1 MAKNIEPKLKKIGDY
16 LKLEEDTVFT
26 IPEYQRA
33 YSWGIDN
40 CDKLWQDI
48 NDFVESESK
57 DRYFFGTIIINC
69 QDNDT
74 KYGLIDG
81 QQRTTTFLLL
91 LKALLVRINI
101 AIERTASDEDSASL
115 CRGLQE
121 RRRRIM
127 GILYKAETEDISDKP
142 DAAKDAEICRRGIIL
157 ENFSINEQYKTELS
171 TILQATDYA
180 SAEARV
186 IKIKYKQ
193 KDNRYTNF
201 FRNFKFFYGNISE
214 LSDSQLNSIAKSIT
228 DNCEVIEIK
237 SWQVEQAITMFNS
250 LNSDGLPLYD
260 SDIISAKLYA
270 EAEKRGKE
278 KEFADLWK
286 QLNNCINELES
297 TRIAD
302 INSILMARF
311 LNAGEYKFFPEVI
324 LAANLTDG
332 TKDFDELTLFHESL
346 QSGQTWNKS
355 IGNFQFNISRH
366 ASKNVLNQYDRLPR
380 IERIYLAH
388 IKFDES
394 VCELMRID
402 GNHRLSAAD
411 DVPIDFTLPFCLLL
425 FRNPSENDQFTRAIF
440 HNINAK
446 QIPLK
451 LEENLKVILESPQVF
466 SDDTLIRD
474 PSFGWKYYLARKT
487 LQSVDF
493 SYFPAISSYISQAKC
508 SFFVDLFG
516 FLLKNQSV
524 EENDSAISKVRT
536 QLVEVER
543 ALIESEIT
551 ATTTNIAVIGALA
564 YYRLTNE
571 SKYRGFLSWI
581 KKNNIGNVEKLH
593 IDDVINLYD
602 EIYKYVPKKVFLARW
617 YPAETDAEYKQSV
630 YRIDAIKEVIDELG
644 LQLTDLGTRDTGTFD
659 IREVMYH
666 DIRECDIFI
675 ADLTGARHN
684 VMIEVGYALKHIDTG
699 RMVFYFQETDSCKNV
714 PFDVNHFSYDK
725 IEDSVEIK
733 AKTKARIMKI
743 LEQAKNGEI

>member
-1 MAKNIEPKLKKIGDY
+1 MSKNIEPKLKKIGDY

-142 DAAKDAEICRRGIIL
+142 DAAKDSEICHREIIL

-201 FRNFKFFYGNISE
+201 FRNFKFFYGKISE

-286 QLNNCINELES
+286 KLNNCINELES

-302 INSILMARF
+302 INSILMQYMYYIRTVNKETISETGAINVTTPGLRRYFTEINKMPITDPIGMCSDMVKLAKVWKKVSEYPQMKVLLKFNENTKLFLASYFFRF
-311 LNAGEYKFFPEVI
+311 DEDNITEEFVEPILECLLRLFSLLELVDVGYSSKYFKTFLFGTEVKLVSKSTTVDAITQDFNEHIRSNWDKETIWAALHDYDGNVLVYLNEFLFAKEKGLSFT
-324 LAANLTDG
+324 LG
-332 TKDFDELTLFHESL
+332 TKYDIEHIMPYSGNNL
-346 QSGQTWNKS
+346 QEIRKDAEIDSEEEFYGVVNKLGNKILLEEKINRA
-355 IGNFQFNISRH
+355 IGN
-366 ASKNVLNQYDRLPR
+366 
-380 IERIYLAH
+380 EW
-388 IKFDES
+388 
-394 VCELMRID
+394 
-402 GNHRLSAAD
+402 
-411 DVPIDFTLPFCLLL
+411 
-425 FRNPSENDQFTRAIF
+425 FRTKVST
-440 HNINAK
+440 
-446 QIPLK
+446 K
-451 LEENLKVILESPQVF
+451 LENKTGYIDS
-466 SDDTLIRD
+466 
-474 PSFGWKYYLARKT
+474 KYPIA
-487 LQSVDF
+487 
-493 SYFPAISSYISQAKC
+493 
-508 SFFVDLFG
+508 
-516 FLLKNQSV
+516 
-524 EENDSAISKVRT
+524 
-536 QLVEVER
+536 R
-543 ALIESEIT
+543 AL
-551 ATTTNIAVIGALA
+551 V
-564 YYRLTNE
+564 
-571 SKYRGFLSWI
+571 SKYQSANKPYW
-581 KKNNIGNVEKLH
+581 KK
-593 IDDVINLYD
+593 DDIMST
-602 EIYKYVPKKVFLARW
+602 
-617 YPAETDAEYKQSV
+617 TDKASD
-630 YRIDAIKEVIDELG
+630 RIVS
-644 LQLTDLGTRDTGTFD
+644 F
-659 IREVMYH
+659 
-666 DIRECDIFI
+666 IF
-675 ADLTGARHN
+675 
-684 VMIEVGYALKHIDTG
+684 
-699 RMVFYFQETDSCKNV
+699 
-714 PFDVNHFSYDK
+714 
-725 IEDSVEIK
+725 
-733 AKTKARIMKI
+733 
-743 LEQAKNGEI
+743 GE

>member
-101 AIERTASDEDSASL
+101 AIERTASDKDSASL

-201 FRNFKFFYGNISE
+201 FRNFKFFYGKISE

-302 INSILMARF
+302 INSILMQYMYYIRTVNKETISETGAINVTTPGLRRYFTEVNKMPITDPIGMCSDMVKLVKVWKKVSEYPQMKVLLKFNENTKLFLASYFFRF
-311 LNAGEYKFFPEVI
+311 DEDNITEELVEPILECLLRLFSLLELVDVGYSSKYFKTFLFGAEVKLVSKSTTVDAITQDFNEHIRSNWDKETIWAALHDYDGNVLVYLNEFLFAKEKGLSFT
-324 LAANLTDG
+324 LG
-332 TKDFDELTLFHESL
+332 TKYDIEHIMPYSGNNL
-346 QSGQTWNKS
+346 QEIRKDAEIDSEEEFYGVVNKLGNKILLEEKINRA
-355 IGNFQFNISRH
+355 IGN
-366 ASKNVLNQYDRLPR
+366 
-380 IERIYLAH
+380 EW
-388 IKFDES
+388 
-394 VCELMRID
+394 
-402 GNHRLSAAD
+402 
-411 DVPIDFTLPFCLLL
+411 
-425 FRNPSENDQFTRAIF
+425 FRTKVST
-440 HNINAK
+440 
-446 QIPLK
+446 K
-451 LEENLKVILESPQVF
+451 LENKTGYIDS
-466 SDDTLIRD
+466 
-474 PSFGWKYYLARKT
+474 KYPIA
-487 LQSVDF
+487 
-493 SYFPAISSYISQAKC
+493 
-508 SFFVDLFG
+508 
-516 FLLKNQSV
+516 
-524 EENDSAISKVRT
+524 
-536 QLVEVER
+536 R
-543 ALIESEIT
+543 AL
-551 ATTTNIAVIGALA
+551 V
-564 YYRLTNE
+564 
-571 SKYRGFLSWI
+571 SKYQSANKPYW
-581 KKNNIGNVEKLH
+581 KK
-593 IDDVINLYD
+593 DDIMS
-602 EIYKYVPKKVFLARW
+602 A
-617 YPAETDAEYKQSV
+617 TDKASD
-630 YRIDAIKEVIDELG
+630 RIV
-644 LQLTDLGTRDTGTFD
+644 RF
-659 IREVMYH
+659 
-666 DIRECDIFI
+666 IF
-675 ADLTGARHN
+675 
-684 VMIEVGYALKHIDTG
+684 
-699 RMVFYFQETDSCKNV
+699 
-714 PFDVNHFSYDK
+714 
-725 IEDSVEIK
+725 
-733 AKTKARIMKI
+733 
-743 LEQAKNGEI
+743 GE

>member
-101 AIERTASDEDSASL
+101 AIERTASDEDSAIL

-201 FRNFKFFYGNISE
+201 FRNFKFFYGKISE

-302 INSILMARF
+302 INSILMQYMYYIRTVNKETISETGAINVTTPGLRRYFTEVNKMPITDPIGMCSDMVKLVKVWKKVSEYPQMKVLLKFNENTKLFLASYFFRF
-311 LNAGEYKFFPEVI
+311 DEDNITEELVEPILECLLRLFSLLELVDVGYSSKYFKTFLFGAEVKLVSKSTTVDAITQDFNEHIRSNWDKETIWAALHDYDGNVLVYLNEFLFAKEKGLSFT
-324 LAANLTDG
+324 LG
-332 TKDFDELTLFHESL
+332 TKYDIEHIMPYSGNNL
-346 QSGQTWNKS
+346 QEIRKDAEIDSEEEFYGVVNKLGNKILLEEKINRA
-355 IGNFQFNISRH
+355 IGN
-366 ASKNVLNQYDRLPR
+366 
-380 IERIYLAH
+380 EW
-388 IKFDES
+388 
-394 VCELMRID
+394 
-402 GNHRLSAAD
+402 
-411 DVPIDFTLPFCLLL
+411 
-425 FRNPSENDQFTRAIF
+425 FRTKVST
-440 HNINAK
+440 
-446 QIPLK
+446 K
-451 LEENLKVILESPQVF
+451 LENKTGYIDS
-466 SDDTLIRD
+466 
-474 PSFGWKYYLARKT
+474 KYPIA
-487 LQSVDF
+487 
-493 SYFPAISSYISQAKC
+493 
-508 SFFVDLFG
+508 
-516 FLLKNQSV
+516 
-524 EENDSAISKVRT
+524 
-536 QLVEVER
+536 R
-543 ALIESEIT
+543 AL
-551 ATTTNIAVIGALA
+551 V
-564 YYRLTNE
+564 
-571 SKYRGFLSWI
+571 SKYQSANKPYW
-581 KKNNIGNVEKLH
+581 KK
-593 IDDVINLYD
+593 DDIMST
-602 EIYKYVPKKVFLARW
+602 
-617 YPAETDAEYKQSV
+617 TDKASD
-630 YRIDAIKEVIDELG
+630 RIVS
-644 LQLTDLGTRDTGTFD
+644 F
-659 IREVMYH
+659 
-666 DIRECDIFI
+666 IF
-675 ADLTGARHN
+675 
-684 VMIEVGYALKHIDTG
+684 
-699 RMVFYFQETDSCKNV
+699 
-714 PFDVNHFSYDK
+714 
-725 IEDSVEIK
+725 
-733 AKTKARIMKI
+733 
-743 LEQAKNGEI
+743 GE

>member
-201 FRNFKFFYGNISE
+201 FRNFKFFYGKISE

-302 INSILMARF
+302 INSILMQYMYYIRTINKETISETGAINVTTPGLRRYFTEINKMPITDPIGMCSDMVKLAKVWKKVSEYPQMKVLLKFNENTKLFLASYFFRF
-311 LNAGEYKFFPEVI
+311 DEDNITEELVEPILECLLRLFSLLELVDVGYSSKYFKTFLFGAEAKLVSKSTTVDAITQDFNEHIRSNWDKETIWAALHDYDGNVLVYLNEFLFAKEKGLSFT
-324 LAANLTDG
+324 LG
-332 TKDFDELTLFHESL
+332 TKYDIEHIMPYSGNNL
-346 QSGQTWNKS
+346 QEIRKDAEIDSEEEFYGVVNKLGNKILLEEKINRA
-355 IGNFQFNISRH
+355 IGN
-366 ASKNVLNQYDRLPR
+366 
-380 IERIYLAH
+380 EW
-388 IKFDES
+388 
-394 VCELMRID
+394 
-402 GNHRLSAAD
+402 
-411 DVPIDFTLPFCLLL
+411 
-425 FRNPSENDQFTRAIF
+425 FRTKVST
-440 HNINAK
+440 
-446 QIPLK
+446 K
-451 LEENLKVILESPQVF
+451 LENKTGYIDS
-466 SDDTLIRD
+466 
-474 PSFGWKYYLARKT
+474 KYPIA
-487 LQSVDF
+487 
-493 SYFPAISSYISQAKC
+493 
-508 SFFVDLFG
+508 
-516 FLLKNQSV
+516 
-524 EENDSAISKVRT
+524 
-536 QLVEVER
+536 R
-543 ALIESEIT
+543 AL
-551 ATTTNIAVIGALA
+551 V
-564 YYRLTNE
+564 
-571 SKYRGFLSWI
+571 SKYQSANKPYW
-581 KKNNIGNVEKLH
+581 KK
-593 IDDVINLYD
+593 DDIMS
-602 EIYKYVPKKVFLARW
+602 A
-617 YPAETDAEYKQSV
+617 TDKASDRTV
-630 YRIDAIKEVIDELG
+630 R
-644 LQLTDLGTRDTGTFD
+644 F
-659 IREVMYH
+659 
-666 DIRECDIFI
+666 IF
-675 ADLTGARHN
+675 
-684 VMIEVGYALKHIDTG
+684 
-699 RMVFYFQETDSCKNV
+699 
-714 PFDVNHFSYDK
+714 
-725 IEDSVEIK
+725 
-733 AKTKARIMKI
+733 
-743 LEQAKNGEI
+743 GE

>member
-48 NDFVESESK
+48 NNFAESESK

-201 FRNFKFFYGNISE
+201 FRNFKFFYGKISE

-302 INSILMARF
+302 INSILMQYMYYIRTVNKETISETGAINVTTPGLRRYFTEVNKMPITDPIGMCSDMVKLVKVWKKVSEYPQMKVLLKFNENTKLFLASYFFRF
-311 LNAGEYKFFPEVI
+311 DEDNITEELVEPILECLLRLFSLLELVDVGYSSKYFKTFLFGAEVKLVSKSTTVDAITQDFNEHIRSNWDKETIWAALHDYDGNVLAYLNEFLFAKEKGLSFT
-324 LAANLTDG
+324 LG
-332 TKDFDELTLFHESL
+332 TKYDIEHIMPYSGNNL
-346 QSGQTWNKS
+346 QEIRKDAEIDSEEEFYGVVNKLGNKILLEEKINRA
-355 IGNFQFNISRH
+355 IGN
-366 ASKNVLNQYDRLPR
+366 
-380 IERIYLAH
+380 EW
-388 IKFDES
+388 
-394 VCELMRID
+394 
-402 GNHRLSAAD
+402 
-411 DVPIDFTLPFCLLL
+411 
-425 FRNPSENDQFTRAIF
+425 FRTKVST
-440 HNINAK
+440 
-446 QIPLK
+446 K
-451 LEENLKVILESPQVF
+451 LENKTGYIDS
-466 SDDTLIRD
+466 
-474 PSFGWKYYLARKT
+474 KYPIA
-487 LQSVDF
+487 
-493 SYFPAISSYISQAKC
+493 
-508 SFFVDLFG
+508 
-516 FLLKNQSV
+516 
-524 EENDSAISKVRT
+524 
-536 QLVEVER
+536 R
-543 ALIESEIT
+543 AL
-551 ATTTNIAVIGALA
+551 V
-564 YYRLTNE
+564 
-571 SKYRGFLSWI
+571 SKYQSANKPYW
-581 KKNNIGNVEKLH
+581 KK
-593 IDDVINLYD
+593 DDIMS
-602 EIYKYVPKKVFLARW
+602 A
-617 YPAETDAEYKQSV
+617 TDKASD
-630 YRIDAIKEVIDELG
+630 RIVS
-644 LQLTDLGTRDTGTFD
+644 F
-659 IREVMYH
+659 
-666 DIRECDIFI
+666 IF
-675 ADLTGARHN
+675 
-684 VMIEVGYALKHIDTG
+684 
-699 RMVFYFQETDSCKNV
+699 
-714 PFDVNHFSYDK
+714 
-725 IEDSVEIK
+725 
-733 AKTKARIMKI
+733 
-743 LEQAKNGEI
+743 GE

>member
-48 NDFVESESK
+48 NDFVESENK

-201 FRNFKFFYGNISE
+201 FRNFKFFYGKISE

-302 INSILMARF
+302 INSILMQYMYYIRTVNKETISETGAINVTTPGLRRYFTEVNKMPITDPIGMCSDMVKLVKVWKKVSEYPQMKVLLKFNENTKLFLASYFFRF
-311 LNAGEYKFFPEVI
+311 DEDNITEELVEPILECLLRLFSLLELVDVGYSSKYFKTFLFGAEVKLVSKSTTVDAITQDFNEHIRSNWDKETIWAALHDYDGNVLVYLNEFLFAKEKGLSFT
-324 LAANLTDG
+324 LG
-332 TKDFDELTLFHESL
+332 TKYDIEHIMPYSGNNL
-346 QSGQTWNKS
+346 QEIRKDAEIDSEEEFYGIVNKLGNKILLEEKINRA
-355 IGNFQFNISRH
+355 IGN
-366 ASKNVLNQYDRLPR
+366 
-380 IERIYLAH
+380 EW
-388 IKFDES
+388 
-394 VCELMRID
+394 
-402 GNHRLSAAD
+402 
-411 DVPIDFTLPFCLLL
+411 
-425 FRNPSENDQFTRAIF
+425 FRTKVST
-440 HNINAK
+440 
-446 QIPLK
+446 K
-451 LEENLKVILESPQVF
+451 LENKTGYIDS
-466 SDDTLIRD
+466 
-474 PSFGWKYYLARKT
+474 KYPIA
-487 LQSVDF
+487 
-493 SYFPAISSYISQAKC
+493 
-508 SFFVDLFG
+508 
-516 FLLKNQSV
+516 
-524 EENDSAISKVRT
+524 
-536 QLVEVER
+536 R
-543 ALIESEIT
+543 AL
-551 ATTTNIAVIGALA
+551 V
-564 YYRLTNE
+564 
-571 SKYRGFLSWI
+571 SKYQSANKPYW
-581 KKNNIGNVEKLH
+581 KK
-593 IDDVINLYD
+593 DDIMS
-602 EIYKYVPKKVFLARW
+602 A
-617 YPAETDAEYKQSV
+617 TDKASD
-630 YRIDAIKEVIDELG
+630 RIVS
-644 LQLTDLGTRDTGTFD
+644 F
-659 IREVMYH
+659 
-666 DIRECDIFI
+666 IF
-675 ADLTGARHN
+675 
-684 VMIEVGYALKHIDTG
+684 
-699 RMVFYFQETDSCKNV
+699 
-714 PFDVNHFSYDK
+714 
-725 IEDSVEIK
+725 
-733 AKTKARIMKI
+733 
-743 LEQAKNGEI
+743 GE

>member
-127 GILYKAETEDISDKP
+127 GILYKAETEDILDKP

-201 FRNFKFFYGNISE
+201 FRNFKFFYGKISE

-302 INSILMARF
+302 INSILMQYMYYIRTVNKETISETGAINVTTPGLRRYFTEVNKMPITDPIGMCSDMVKLVKVWKKVSEYPQMKVLLKFNENTKLFLASYFFRF
-311 LNAGEYKFFPEVI
+311 DEDNITEELVEPILECLLRLFSLLELVDVGYSSKYFKTFLFGAEVKLVSKSTTVDAITQDFNEHIRSNWDKETIWAALHDYDGNVLAYLNEFLFAKEKGLSFT
-324 LAANLTDG
+324 LG
-332 TKDFDELTLFHESL
+332 TKYDIEHIMPYSGNNL
-346 QSGQTWNKS
+346 QEIRKDAEIDSEEEFYGVVNKLGNKILLEEKINRA
-355 IGNFQFNISRH
+355 IGN
-366 ASKNVLNQYDRLPR
+366 
-380 IERIYLAH
+380 EW
-388 IKFDES
+388 
-394 VCELMRID
+394 
-402 GNHRLSAAD
+402 
-411 DVPIDFTLPFCLLL
+411 
-425 FRNPSENDQFTRAIF
+425 FRTKVST
-440 HNINAK
+440 
-446 QIPLK
+446 K
-451 LEENLKVILESPQVF
+451 LENKTGYIDS
-466 SDDTLIRD
+466 
-474 PSFGWKYYLARKT
+474 KYPIA
-487 LQSVDF
+487 
-493 SYFPAISSYISQAKC
+493 
-508 SFFVDLFG
+508 
-516 FLLKNQSV
+516 
-524 EENDSAISKVRT
+524 
-536 QLVEVER
+536 R
-543 ALIESEIT
+543 AL
-551 ATTTNIAVIGALA
+551 V
-564 YYRLTNE
+564 
-571 SKYRGFLSWI
+571 SKYQSANKPYW
-581 KKNNIGNVEKLH
+581 KK
-593 IDDVINLYD
+593 DDIMS
-602 EIYKYVPKKVFLARW
+602 A
-617 YPAETDAEYKQSV
+617 TDKASD
-630 YRIDAIKEVIDELG
+630 RIV
-644 LQLTDLGTRDTGTFD
+644 RF
-659 IREVMYH
+659 
-666 DIRECDIFI
+666 IF
-675 ADLTGARHN
+675 
-684 VMIEVGYALKHIDTG
+684 
-699 RMVFYFQETDSCKNV
+699 
-714 PFDVNHFSYDK
+714 
-725 IEDSVEIK
+725 
-733 AKTKARIMKI
+733 
-743 LEQAKNGEI
+743 GE

>member
-201 FRNFKFFYGNISE
+201 FRNFKFFYGKISE

-302 INSILMARF
+302 INSILMQYMYYIRTVNKETISETGAINVTTPGLRRYFTEVNKMPITDPIGMCSDMVKLVKVWKKVSEYPQMKVLLKFNENTKLFLASYFFRF
-311 LNAGEYKFFPEVI
+311 DEDNITEELVEPILECLLRLFSLLELVDVGYSSKYFKTFLFGAEVKLVSKSTTVDAITQDFNEHIRSNWDKETIWSALHDYDGNVLVYLNEFLFAKEKGLSFT
-324 LAANLTDG
+324 LG
-332 TKDFDELTLFHESL
+332 TKYDIEHIMPYSGNNL
-346 QSGQTWNKS
+346 QEIRKDAEIDSEEEFYGVVNKLGNKILLEEKINRA
-355 IGNFQFNISRH
+355 IGN
-366 ASKNVLNQYDRLPR
+366 
-380 IERIYLAH
+380 EW
-388 IKFDES
+388 
-394 VCELMRID
+394 
-402 GNHRLSAAD
+402 
-411 DVPIDFTLPFCLLL
+411 
-425 FRNPSENDQFTRAIF
+425 FRTKVST
-440 HNINAK
+440 
-446 QIPLK
+446 K
-451 LEENLKVILESPQVF
+451 LENKTGYIDS
-466 SDDTLIRD
+466 
-474 PSFGWKYYLARKT
+474 KYPIA
-487 LQSVDF
+487 
-493 SYFPAISSYISQAKC
+493 
-508 SFFVDLFG
+508 
-516 FLLKNQSV
+516 
-524 EENDSAISKVRT
+524 
-536 QLVEVER
+536 R
-543 ALIESEIT
+543 AL
-551 ATTTNIAVIGALA
+551 V
-564 YYRLTNE
+564 
-571 SKYRGFLSWI
+571 SKYQSANKPYW
-581 KKNNIGNVEKLH
+581 KK
-593 IDDVINLYD
+593 DDIMS
-602 EIYKYVPKKVFLARW
+602 A
-617 YPAETDAEYKQSV
+617 TDKASD
-630 YRIDAIKEVIDELG
+630 RIVS
-644 LQLTDLGTRDTGTFD
+644 F
-659 IREVMYH
+659 
-666 DIRECDIFI
+666 IF
-675 ADLTGARHN
+675 
-684 VMIEVGYALKHIDTG
+684 
-699 RMVFYFQETDSCKNV
+699 
-714 PFDVNHFSYDK
+714 
-725 IEDSVEIK
+725 
-733 AKTKARIMKI
+733 
-743 LEQAKNGEI
+743 GE

>member
-201 FRNFKFFYGNISE
+201 FRNFKFFYGKISE

-302 INSILMARF
+302 INSILMQYMYYIRTVNKETISETGAINVTTPGLRRYFTEINKMPITDPIGMCSDMVKLAKVWKKVSEYPQMKVLLKFNENTKLFLASYFFRF
-311 LNAGEYKFFPEVI
+311 DEDNITEELVEPILECLLRLFSLLELVDVGYSSKYFKTFLFGAEVKLVSKSTTVDAITQDFNEHIRSNWDKETIWAALHDYDGNVLVYLNEFLFAKEKGLSFT
-324 LAANLTDG
+324 LG
-332 TKDFDELTLFHESL
+332 TKYDIEHIMPYSSNNL
-346 QSGQTWNKS
+346 QEIRKDAEIDSEEEFYGVVNKLGNKILLEEKINRA
-355 IGNFQFNISRH
+355 IGN
-366 ASKNVLNQYDRLPR
+366 
-380 IERIYLAH
+380 EW
-388 IKFDES
+388 
-394 VCELMRID
+394 
-402 GNHRLSAAD
+402 
-411 DVPIDFTLPFCLLL
+411 
-425 FRNPSENDQFTRAIF
+425 FRTKVST
-440 HNINAK
+440 
-446 QIPLK
+446 K
-451 LEENLKVILESPQVF
+451 LENKTGYIDS
-466 SDDTLIRD
+466 
-474 PSFGWKYYLARKT
+474 KYPIA
-487 LQSVDF
+487 
-493 SYFPAISSYISQAKC
+493 
-508 SFFVDLFG
+508 
-516 FLLKNQSV
+516 
-524 EENDSAISKVRT
+524 
-536 QLVEVER
+536 R
-543 ALIESEIT
+543 AL
-551 ATTTNIAVIGALA
+551 V
-564 YYRLTNE
+564 
-571 SKYRGFLSWI
+571 SKYQSANKPYW
-581 KKNNIGNVEKLH
+581 KK
-593 IDDVINLYD
+593 DDIMS
-602 EIYKYVPKKVFLARW
+602 A
-617 YPAETDAEYKQSV
+617 TDKASD
-630 YRIDAIKEVIDELG
+630 RIV
-644 LQLTDLGTRDTGTFD
+644 RF
-659 IREVMYH
+659 
-666 DIRECDIFI
+666 IF
-675 ADLTGARHN
+675 
-684 VMIEVGYALKHIDTG
+684 
-699 RMVFYFQETDSCKNV
+699 
-714 PFDVNHFSYDK
+714 
-725 IEDSVEIK
+725 
-733 AKTKARIMKI
+733 
-743 LEQAKNGEI
+743 GE

>member
-1 MAKNIEPKLKKIGDY
+1 MSKNIEPKLKKIGDY

-142 DAAKDAEICRRGIIL
+142 DAAKDSEICHREIIL

-201 FRNFKFFYGNISE
+201 FRNFKFFYGKISE

-286 QLNNCINELES
+286 KLNNCINELES

-302 INSILMARF
+302 INSILMQYMYYIRTVNKETISETGAINVTTPGLRRYFTEINKMPITDPIGMCSDMVKLAKVWKKVSEYPQMKVLLKFNENTKLFLASYFFRF
-311 LNAGEYKFFPEVI
+311 DEDNITEELVEPILECLLRLFSLLELVDVGYSSKYFKTFLFGTEVKLVSKSTTVDAITQDFNEHIRSNWDKETIWAALHDYDGNVLVYLNEFLFAKEKGLSFT
-324 LAANLTDG
+324 LG
-332 TKDFDELTLFHESL
+332 TKYDIEHIMPYSGNNL
-346 QSGQTWNKS
+346 QEIRKDAEIDSEEEFYGVVNKLGNKILLEEKINRA
-355 IGNFQFNISRH
+355 IGN
-366 ASKNVLNQYDRLPR
+366 
-380 IERIYLAH
+380 EW
-388 IKFDES
+388 
-394 VCELMRID
+394 
-402 GNHRLSAAD
+402 
-411 DVPIDFTLPFCLLL
+411 
-425 FRNPSENDQFTRAIF
+425 FRTKVST
-440 HNINAK
+440 
-446 QIPLK
+446 K
-451 LEENLKVILESPQVF
+451 LENKTGYIDS
-466 SDDTLIRD
+466 
-474 PSFGWKYYLARKT
+474 KYPIA
-487 LQSVDF
+487 
-493 SYFPAISSYISQAKC
+493 
-508 SFFVDLFG
+508 
-516 FLLKNQSV
+516 
-524 EENDSAISKVRT
+524 
-536 QLVEVER
+536 R
-543 ALIESEIT
+543 AL
-551 ATTTNIAVIGALA
+551 V
-564 YYRLTNE
+564 
-571 SKYRGFLSWI
+571 SKYQSANKPYW
-581 KKNNIGNVEKLH
+581 KK
-593 IDDVINLYD
+593 DDIMST
-602 EIYKYVPKKVFLARW
+602 
-617 YPAETDAEYKQSV
+617 TDKASD
-630 YRIDAIKEVIDELG
+630 RIVS
-644 LQLTDLGTRDTGTFD
+644 F
-659 IREVMYH
+659 
-666 DIRECDIFI
+666 IF
-675 ADLTGARHN
+675 
-684 VMIEVGYALKHIDTG
+684 
-699 RMVFYFQETDSCKNV
+699 
-714 PFDVNHFSYDK
+714 
-725 IEDSVEIK
+725 
-733 AKTKARIMKI
+733 
-743 LEQAKNGEI
+743 GE

>member
-201 FRNFKFFYGNISE
+201 FRNFKFFYGKISE

-302 INSILMARF
+302 INSILMQYMYYIRTVNKETISETGAINVTTPGLRRYFTEVNKMPITDPIGMCSDMVKLVKVWKKVSEYPQMKVLLKFNENTKLFLASYFFRF
-311 LNAGEYKFFPEVI
+311 DEDNITEELVEPILECLLRLFSLLELVDVGYSSKYFKTFLFGVEVKLVSKSTTVDAITQDFNEHIRSNWDKETIWAALHDYDGNVLVYLNEFLFAKEKGLSFT
-324 LAANLTDG
+324 LG
-332 TKDFDELTLFHESL
+332 TKYDIEHIMPYSGNNL
-346 QSGQTWNKS
+346 QEIRKDAEIDSEEEFYGVVNKLGNKILLEEKINRA
-355 IGNFQFNISRH
+355 IGN
-366 ASKNVLNQYDRLPR
+366 
-380 IERIYLAH
+380 EW
-388 IKFDES
+388 
-394 VCELMRID
+394 
-402 GNHRLSAAD
+402 
-411 DVPIDFTLPFCLLL
+411 
-425 FRNPSENDQFTRAIF
+425 FRTKVST
-440 HNINAK
+440 
-446 QIPLK
+446 K
-451 LEENLKVILESPQVF
+451 LENKTGYIDS
-466 SDDTLIRD
+466 
-474 PSFGWKYYLARKT
+474 KYPIA
-487 LQSVDF
+487 
-493 SYFPAISSYISQAKC
+493 
-508 SFFVDLFG
+508 
-516 FLLKNQSV
+516 
-524 EENDSAISKVRT
+524 
-536 QLVEVER
+536 R
-543 ALIESEIT
+543 AL
-551 ATTTNIAVIGALA
+551 V
-564 YYRLTNE
+564 
-571 SKYRGFLSWI
+571 SKYQSANKPYW
-581 KKNNIGNVEKLH
+581 KK
-593 IDDVINLYD
+593 DDIMST
-602 EIYKYVPKKVFLARW
+602 
-617 YPAETDAEYKQSV
+617 TDKASD
-630 YRIDAIKEVIDELG
+630 RIVS
-644 LQLTDLGTRDTGTFD
+644 F
-659 IREVMYH
+659 
-666 DIRECDIFI
+666 IF
-675 ADLTGARHN
+675 
-684 VMIEVGYALKHIDTG
+684 
-699 RMVFYFQETDSCKNV
+699 
-714 PFDVNHFSYDK
+714 
-725 IEDSVEIK
+725 
-733 AKTKARIMKI
+733 
-743 LEQAKNGEI
+743 GE

>member
-33 YSWGIDN
+33 YSWGIDS

-142 DAAKDAEICRRGIIL
+142 DAAKDAEICRRGIIF

-201 FRNFKFFYGNISE
+201 FRNFKFFYGKISE

-302 INSILMARF
+302 INSILMQYMYYIRTVNKETISETGAINVTTPGLRRYFTEVNKMPITDPIGMCSDMVKLVKVWKKVSEYPQMKVLLKFNENTKLFLASYFFRF
-311 LNAGEYKFFPEVI
+311 DEDNITEELVEPILECLLRLFSLLELVDVGYSSKYFKTFLFGAEVKLVSKSTTVDAITQDFNEHIRSNWDKETIWAALHDYDGNVLVYLNEFLFAKEKGLSFT
-324 LAANLTDG
+324 LG
-332 TKDFDELTLFHESL
+332 TKYDIEHIMPYSGNNL
-346 QSGQTWNKS
+346 QEIRKDAEIDSEEEFYGVVNKLGNKILLEEKINRAIGNEWFRTKVSTKLENKTGYIDSKYPIARALVSKYQSANKPYWNKDDIMS
-355 IGNFQFNISRH
+355 ATDK
-366 ASKNVLNQYDRLPR
+366 ASDR
-380 IERIYLAH
+380 IVS
-388 IKFDES
+388 F
-394 VCELMRID
+394 
-402 GNHRLSAAD
+402 
-411 DVPIDFTLPFCLLL
+411 
-425 FRNPSENDQFTRAIF
+425 IF
-440 HNINAK
+440 
-446 QIPLK
+446 
-451 LEENLKVILESPQVF
+451 
-466 SDDTLIRD
+466 
-474 PSFGWKYYLARKT
+474 
-487 LQSVDF
+487 
-493 SYFPAISSYISQAKC
+493 
-508 SFFVDLFG
+508 
-516 FLLKNQSV
+516 
-524 EENDSAISKVRT
+524 
-536 QLVEVER
+536 
-543 ALIESEIT
+543 
-551 ATTTNIAVIGALA
+551 
-564 YYRLTNE
+564 
-571 SKYRGFLSWI
+571 
-581 KKNNIGNVEKLH
+581 
-593 IDDVINLYD
+593 
-602 EIYKYVPKKVFLARW
+602 
-617 YPAETDAEYKQSV
+617 
-630 YRIDAIKEVIDELG
+630 
-644 LQLTDLGTRDTGTFD
+644 
-659 IREVMYH
+659 
-666 DIRECDIFI
+666 
-675 ADLTGARHN
+675 
-684 VMIEVGYALKHIDTG
+684 
-699 RMVFYFQETDSCKNV
+699 
-714 PFDVNHFSYDK
+714 
-725 IEDSVEIK
+725 
-733 AKTKARIMKI
+733 
-743 LEQAKNGEI
+743 GE

>member
-201 FRNFKFFYGNISE
+201 FRNFKFFYGKISE

-228 DNCEVIEIK
+228 DNSEVIEIK

-302 INSILMARF
+302 INSILMQYMYYIRTVNKETISETGAINVTTPGLRRYFTEINKMPITDPIGMCSDMVKLAKVWKKVSEYPQMKVLLKFNENTKLFLASYFFRF
-311 LNAGEYKFFPEVI
+311 DEDNITEELVEPILECLLRLFSLLELVDVGYSSKYFKTFLFGVEVKLVSKSTTVDAITQDFNEHIRSNWDKEIIWAALHDYDGNVLVYLNEFLFAKEKGLSFT
-324 LAANLTDG
+324 LG
-332 TKDFDELTLFHESL
+332 TKYDIEHIMPYSGNNL
-346 QSGQTWNKS
+346 QEIRKDAEIDSEEEFYGVVNKLGNKILLEEKINRA
-355 IGNFQFNISRH
+355 IGN
-366 ASKNVLNQYDRLPR
+366 
-380 IERIYLAH
+380 EW
-388 IKFDES
+388 
-394 VCELMRID
+394 
-402 GNHRLSAAD
+402 
-411 DVPIDFTLPFCLLL
+411 
-425 FRNPSENDQFTRAIF
+425 FRTKVST
-440 HNINAK
+440 
-446 QIPLK
+446 K
-451 LEENLKVILESPQVF
+451 LENKTGYIDS
-466 SDDTLIRD
+466 
-474 PSFGWKYYLARKT
+474 KYPIA
-487 LQSVDF
+487 
-493 SYFPAISSYISQAKC
+493 
-508 SFFVDLFG
+508 
-516 FLLKNQSV
+516 
-524 EENDSAISKVRT
+524 
-536 QLVEVER
+536 R
-543 ALIESEIT
+543 AL
-551 ATTTNIAVIGALA
+551 V
-564 YYRLTNE
+564 
-571 SKYRGFLSWI
+571 SKYQSANKPYW
-581 KKNNIGNVEKLH
+581 KK
-593 IDDVINLYD
+593 DDIMST
-602 EIYKYVPKKVFLARW
+602 
-617 YPAETDAEYKQSV
+617 TDKASD
-630 YRIDAIKEVIDELG
+630 RIVS
-644 LQLTDLGTRDTGTFD
+644 F
-659 IREVMYH
+659 
-666 DIRECDIFI
+666 IF
-675 ADLTGARHN
+675 
-684 VMIEVGYALKHIDTG
+684 
-699 RMVFYFQETDSCKNV
+699 
-714 PFDVNHFSYDK
+714 
-725 IEDSVEIK
+725 
-733 AKTKARIMKI
+733 
-743 LEQAKNGEI
+743 GE

>member
-201 FRNFKFFYGNISE
+201 FRNFKFFYGKISE

-302 INSILMARF
+302 INSILMQYMYYIRTINKETISETGAINVTTPGLRRYFTEINKMPITDPIGMCSDMVKLAKVWKKVSEYPQMKVLLKFNENTKLFLASYFFRF
-311 LNAGEYKFFPEVI
+311 DEDNITEELVEPILECLLRLFSLLELVDVGYSSKYFKTFLFGAEVKLVSKSTTVDAITQDFNEHIRSNWDKETIWAALHDYDGNVLVYLNEFLFAKEKGLSFT
-324 LAANLTDG
+324 LG
-332 TKDFDELTLFHESL
+332 TKYDIEHIMPYSGNNL
-346 QSGQTWNKS
+346 QEIRKDAEIDSEEEFYGVVNKLGNKILLEEKINRA
-355 IGNFQFNISRH
+355 IGN
-366 ASKNVLNQYDRLPR
+366 
-380 IERIYLAH
+380 EW
-388 IKFDES
+388 
-394 VCELMRID
+394 
-402 GNHRLSAAD
+402 
-411 DVPIDFTLPFCLLL
+411 
-425 FRNPSENDQFTRAIF
+425 FRTKVST
-440 HNINAK
+440 
-446 QIPLK
+446 K
-451 LEENLKVILESPQVF
+451 LENKTGYIDS
-466 SDDTLIRD
+466 
-474 PSFGWKYYLARKT
+474 KYPIA
-487 LQSVDF
+487 
-493 SYFPAISSYISQAKC
+493 
-508 SFFVDLFG
+508 
-516 FLLKNQSV
+516 
-524 EENDSAISKVRT
+524 
-536 QLVEVER
+536 R
-543 ALIESEIT
+543 AL
-551 ATTTNIAVIGALA
+551 V
-564 YYRLTNE
+564 
-571 SKYRGFLSWI
+571 SKYQSANKPYW
-581 KKNNIGNVEKLH
+581 KK
-593 IDDVINLYD
+593 DDIMS
-602 EIYKYVPKKVFLARW
+602 A
-617 YPAETDAEYKQSV
+617 TDKASD
-630 YRIDAIKEVIDELG
+630 RIV
-644 LQLTDLGTRDTGTFD
+644 RF
-659 IREVMYH
+659 
-666 DIRECDIFI
+666 IF
-675 ADLTGARHN
+675 
-684 VMIEVGYALKHIDTG
+684 
-699 RMVFYFQETDSCKNV
+699 
-714 PFDVNHFSYDK
+714 
-725 IEDSVEIK
+725 
-733 AKTKARIMKI
+733 
-743 LEQAKNGEI
+743 GE

>member
-48 NDFVESESK
+48 NDFVESESR

-127 GILYKAETEDISDKP
+127 GILYKAETEDISDRP
-142 DAAKDAEICRRGIIL
+142 DAAKDAEICRHGIIL
-157 ENFSINEQYKTELS
+157 ENFSINEQYKTELA

-201 FRNFKFFYGNISE
+201 FRNFKFFYRMIRE

-297 TRIAD
+297 IRIAD
-302 INSILMARF
+302 INSILMQYMYYIRTVNKETISETGAVNVTTPGLRRYFTEINKMPITDPIGMCSDMMKLAKVWKKVSEYPQMKVLLKFNENTKLFLASYFFRF
-311 LNAGEYKFFPEVI
+311 DEDHITEEIVEPILTCLLRLFSLLELVDVGYSSKYFKTFLFGEEAKFVSKSTAVDEIIHDFNEHIHSNWDKETVRAALHDYDGNVLVYLNEYLFAKEKGLDFT
-324 LAANLTDG
+324 LG
-332 TKDFDELTLFHESL
+332 TKYDIEHIMPYSGNNL
-346 QSGQTWNKS
+346 QEIRKDAEIDSEEEFYGIVNKLGNKILLEEKINRA
-355 IGNFQFNISRH
+355 IGNEWFRTKVSTKLENKTGYID
-366 ASKNVLNQYDRLPR
+366 SKYPIARALVSKYQNADKPYWKKDD
-380 IERIYLAH
+380 II
-388 IKFDES
+388 
-394 VCELMRID
+394 
-402 GNHRLSAAD
+402 SAAD
-411 DVPIDFTLPFCLLL
+411 KASDRIVGF
-425 FRNPSENDQFTRAIF
+425 IF
-440 HNINAK
+440 
-446 QIPLK
+446 
-451 LEENLKVILESPQVF
+451 
-466 SDDTLIRD
+466 
-474 PSFGWKYYLARKT
+474 G
-487 LQSVDF
+487 
-493 SYFPAISSYISQAKC
+493 
-508 SFFVDLFG
+508 
-516 FLLKNQSV
+516 
-524 EENDSAISKVRT
+524 
-536 QLVEVER
+536 
-543 ALIESEIT
+543 
-551 ATTTNIAVIGALA
+551 
-564 YYRLTNE
+564 
-571 SKYRGFLSWI
+571 
-581 KKNNIGNVEKLH
+581 
-593 IDDVINLYD
+593 
-602 EIYKYVPKKVFLARW
+602 
-617 YPAETDAEYKQSV
+617 EY
-630 YRIDAIKEVIDELG
+630 
-644 LQLTDLGTRDTGTFD
+644 
-659 IREVMYH
+659 
-666 DIRECDIFI
+666 
-675 ADLTGARHN
+675 
-684 VMIEVGYALKHIDTG
+684 
-699 RMVFYFQETDSCKNV
+699 
-714 PFDVNHFSYDK
+714 
-725 IEDSVEIK
+725 
-733 AKTKARIMKI
+733 
-743 LEQAKNGEI
+743 

>member
-48 NDFVESESK
+48 SDFVESESK

-201 FRNFKFFYGNISE
+201 FRNFKFFYGKISE

-302 INSILMARF
+302 INSILMQYMYYIRTVNKETISETGAINVTTPGLRRYFTEINKMPITDPIGMCSDMVKLAKVWKKVSEYPQMKVLLKFNENTKLFLASYFFRF
-311 LNAGEYKFFPEVI
+311 DEDNITEELVEPILECLLRLFSLLELVDVGYSSKYFKTFLFGAEAKLVSKSTTVDAITQDFNEHIRSNWDKETIWAALHDYDGNVLVYLNEFLFAKEKGLSFT
-324 LAANLTDG
+324 LG
-332 TKDFDELTLFHESL
+332 TKYDIEHIMPYSGNNL
-346 QSGQTWNKS
+346 QEIRKDAEIDSEEEFYGVVNKLGNKILLEEKINRA
-355 IGNFQFNISRH
+355 IGN
-366 ASKNVLNQYDRLPR
+366 
-380 IERIYLAH
+380 EW
-388 IKFDES
+388 
-394 VCELMRID
+394 
-402 GNHRLSAAD
+402 
-411 DVPIDFTLPFCLLL
+411 
-425 FRNPSENDQFTRAIF
+425 FRTKVST
-440 HNINAK
+440 
-446 QIPLK
+446 K
-451 LEENLKVILESPQVF
+451 LENKTGYIDS
-466 SDDTLIRD
+466 
-474 PSFGWKYYLARKT
+474 KYPIA
-487 LQSVDF
+487 
-493 SYFPAISSYISQAKC
+493 
-508 SFFVDLFG
+508 
-516 FLLKNQSV
+516 
-524 EENDSAISKVRT
+524 
-536 QLVEVER
+536 R
-543 ALIESEIT
+543 AL
-551 ATTTNIAVIGALA
+551 V
-564 YYRLTNE
+564 
-571 SKYRGFLSWI
+571 SKYQSANKPYW
-581 KKNNIGNVEKLH
+581 KK
-593 IDDVINLYD
+593 DDIMS
-602 EIYKYVPKKVFLARW
+602 A
-617 YPAETDAEYKQSV
+617 TDKASD
-630 YRIDAIKEVIDELG
+630 RIV
-644 LQLTDLGTRDTGTFD
+644 RF
-659 IREVMYH
+659 
-666 DIRECDIFI
+666 IF
-675 ADLTGARHN
+675 
-684 VMIEVGYALKHIDTG
+684 
-699 RMVFYFQETDSCKNV
+699 
-714 PFDVNHFSYDK
+714 
-725 IEDSVEIK
+725 
-733 AKTKARIMKI
+733 
-743 LEQAKNGEI
+743 GE